1 MLKLFRDFLGISK
14 TPKPPQH
21 IRIPKG
27 INAVTVYCQVKI
39 MKNKMK
45 KITIILYTN
54 KNQLSTKTPHKPLAY
69 AVKQK
74 ESLNEVW

>member
-1 MLKLFRDFLGISK
+1 MQKN
-14 TPKPPQH
+14 KPPRH
-21 IRIPKG
+21 VRIPKG

-54 KNQLSTKTPHKPLAY
+54 KNQLSTKTPHKLSLHG
-69 AVKQK
+69 VTK
-74 ESLNEVW
+74 EVFKMKIAWKLSIF